1 VLTLKPTEVLMSPQ
15 WNALINLL
23 LAASVLILVLGLVK
37 PRMVLRGDKLERTR
51 GRVLLSYGLMTLLLV
66 MLKLRMT
73 HII

>member
-1 VLTLKPTEVLMSPQ
+1 MSPQ

-23 LAASVLILVLGLVK
+23 LTASVLILVLGLVK